1 MSIEIEVTKIG
12 KVYATVVVR
21 TRHSFYGDKEKTY
34 KVSKEL
40 ARSLAKGALISNPQV
55 VNPK

>member
-12 KVYATVVVR
+12 KIYATVVVR
-21 TRHSFYGDKEKTY
+21 TNDFRGEKETSY
-34 KVSKEL
+34 KVTKEL
-40 ARSLAKGALISNPQV
+40 AKALAEGALISNPQV